1 MPISCCQYQIKT
13 EKMKNVLL
21 AITCL
26 LSSLSFGQNI
36 PSVAILDFDTRG
48 YDEVQRYQII
58 QKLSLEMINMS
69 NYEVV
74 DNYDIEYI
82 SKRDSTVFTGCFSRI
97 CLKELGD
104 KLQVDFILTG
114 SMNLLGE
121 KVLSLIHI

>member
-1 MPISCCQYQIKT
+1 
-13 EKMKNVLL
+13 MKNVFL
-21 AITCL
+21 AITCIF
-26 LSSLSFGQNI
+26 SSLGFAQNI

-48 YDEVQRYQII
+48 YDEVERYQII

-82 SKRDSTVFTGCFSRI
+82 SQRDSIVFTDCFSRI

-104 KLQVDFILTG
+104 KL
-114 SMNLLGE
+114 
-121 KVLSLIHI
+121 